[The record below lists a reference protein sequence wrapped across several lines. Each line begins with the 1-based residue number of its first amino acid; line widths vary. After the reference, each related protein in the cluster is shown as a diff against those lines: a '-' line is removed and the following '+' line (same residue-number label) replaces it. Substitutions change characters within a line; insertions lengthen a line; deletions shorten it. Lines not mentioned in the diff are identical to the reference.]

1 MHSQGLGISAAA
13 SGSKPEAPDR
23 LKINLMKEPLGVPK
37 ENLSFSWA
45 FEDQDKNETQS
56 AYQLVISET
65 TEDFQQGVYLFD
77 SGWTKNANSAGVMPE
92 GISGKLQDNRLNYWA
107 VQDSESL
114 ESPLSQPQ
122 AFVTEVGDE
131 WAGKNGVWGDADQKF
146 VFFRSVFSLL
156 KPVEKVVANVTAG
169 STEPSRQFVYQFY
182 LNGAL
187 VGLGPAEK
195 NGASQYYNTY
205 DLTPL

>member
-1 MHSQGLGISAAA
+1 M
-13 SGSKPEAPDR
+13 
-23 LKINLMKEPLGVPK
+23 
-37 ENLSFSWA
+37 
-45 FEDQDKNETQS
+45 
-56 AYQLVISET
+56 
-65 TEDFQQGVYLFD
+65 
-77 SGWTKNANSAGVMPE
+77 
-92 GISGKLQDNRLNYWA
+92 
-107 VQDSESL
+107 
-114 ESPLSQPQ
+114 
-122 AFVTEVGDE
+122 
-131 WAGKNGVWGDADQKF
+131 
-146 VFFRSVFSLL
+146 